1 MIRFAT
7 IGTNFVTGWM
17 LEAARNCPELHHA
30 AVYSRSAERARDFAA
45 RCGAKTIHTDL
56 EALAADPGIDAV
68 YIASPNCMHFEQA
81 ARMLSHG
88 KHVLCEKTITSNR
101 HELRRLLEI
110 ASANKVILLE
120 AMRSVFTPGF
130 RAIEEN
136 LPKLGRIRRVSFQ
149 YCQYSS
155 RYDKFKAGIIENAFN
170 PVLSNGALMD
180 IGVYCVHPLVKLF
193 GRPDR
198 IVSDAVFLENGVD
211 GAGTI
216 LGSWECGMQ
225 AELLYSKITN
235 SRLASQIQGEVGS
248 MIIREIANP
257 YEVTVI
263 GNDGKSECVH
273 SEPYESNNMIC
284 ELREWCRLIRSRSGE
299 NPHNRA
305 SQLALEVMDEARRLT
320 GIRFPADEAGE
331 TWSEA
336 RTAPAFSGKI
346 KRG

>member
-17 LEAARNCPELHHA
+17 LEAARSCPELHYA
-30 AVYSRSAERARDFAA
+30 AVYSRSAEKAREFAS
-45 RCGAKTIHTDL
+45 RHGAEAIHTDL
-56 EALAADPGIDAV
+56 DALADDPGVDAV

-81 ARMLSHG
+81 ARMLAHG

-101 HELRRLLEI
+101 HELARLLEI
-110 ASANKVILLE
+110 AAENRVILLE
-120 AMRSVFTPGF
+120 AMRSVFDPGF

-136 LPKLGRIRRVSFQ
+136 LHKLGKIRRASFQ

-170 PVLSNGALMD
+170 PALSNGSLMD

-198 IVSDAVFLENGVD
+198 IVADAVFLDNGVD

-216 LGSWECGMQ
+216 LGSWKCGMQ
-225 AELLYSKITN
+225 SELLYSKITN
-235 SRLASQIQGEVGS
+235 SRVPSQIQGEAGS

-257 YEVTVI
+257 HEVTI
-263 GNDGKSECVH
+263 IRNDGTSECVY
-273 SEPYESNNMIC
+273 SRADKSSNNMVY
-284 ELREWCRLIRSRSGE
+284 ELREWCRLIREGNGE

-305 SQLALEVMDEARRLT
+305 SLLELEVMDEARRLT
-320 GIRFPADEAGE
+320 GIRFPADEAWKECSRPQVFRSFPQNGD
-331 TWSEA
+331 
-336 RTAPAFSGKI
+336 
-346 KRG
+346 